1 MFCRCSL
8 DTKVRRITW
17 GSLLPI
23 LIQCVYGAANGLAF
37 LKSSQV
43 MPAQLVLGPHCER
56 QAIQQWRPH
65 PDSQE
70 GSPGNTDDPDVQQEF
85 GTKAIEKL
93 GD

>member
-1 MFCRCSL
+1 
-8 DTKVRRITW
+8 
-17 GSLLPI
+17 
-23 LIQCVYGAANGLAF
+23 
-37 LKSSQV
+37 